1 MACAIVLAERV
12 NKEKSKRRPFAFFG
26 KWLDSFSAAEIFTE
40 QRNISEDFLLFL
52 IKMPHPDIF
61 FEKNKHGRNKTLQ
74 NWIGILK
81 ENQIGNYL
89 LDNTLTSIIEG
100 AWNLCNTD
108 LLKDSLEQKVNI
120 LLRME
125 PLSRLV
131 CEKMSISVSGL
142 KNRHKKNKLWD
153 LLKKFRN
160 VNIIENIIENSGS
173 DGWWEDFM
181 TETGVPVCNTSDLS
195 VLERS
200 DVWFSF
206 DESSRI
212 ASFSGIKVD
221 IPEKKIVCIKSKKQY
236 RIGYSFPRR
245 LINMLGTDVI
255 HRFGY
260 DLLSNFLLSTLME
273 ESGSS
278 LDLAEKTLGLQI
290 IIKES

>member
-12 NKEKSKRRPFAFFG
+12 KNDKSIRRPSAFFR

-40 QRNISEDFLLFL
+40 QRNISEGFLLFL

-74 NWIGILK
+74 NWIGTLK

-89 LDNTLTSIIEG
+89 LDNTLASFLEG
-100 AWNLCNTD
+100 AWNTGNTD
-108 LLKDSLEQKVNI
+108 LLKYSLEQKVNI

-142 KNRHKKNKLWD
+142 KDRHKKNELWD

-160 VNIIENIIENSGS
+160 VNIIENSGS

-200 DVWFSF
+200 DVWLSF

-212 ASFSGIKVD
+212 SSYSGIKVD
-221 IPEKKIVCIKSKKQY
+221 IPEKKIVCIQSKKQY

-260 DLLSNFLLSTLME
+260 DLLSNFLLTMLME
-273 ESGSS
+273 EKGSP

-290 IIKES
+290 ITKES